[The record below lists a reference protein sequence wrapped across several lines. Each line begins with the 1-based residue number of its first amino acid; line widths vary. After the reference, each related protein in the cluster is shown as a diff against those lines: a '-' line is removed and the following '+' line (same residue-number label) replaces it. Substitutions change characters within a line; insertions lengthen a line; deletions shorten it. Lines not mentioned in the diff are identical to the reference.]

1 MYDSL
6 TSMRNLV
13 SLAQSQMQ
21 MTFQVLILASW
32 YLHRLYNTAL
42 WQVDILVVWTST
54 LNRRE

>member
-32 YLHRLYNTAL
+32 YLYHLYNTTL
-42 WQVDILVVWTST
+42 WQVDEYFGGLDVNS
-54 LNRRE
+54 